1 MVLVVNVD
9 QIRDIWDLGQIL
21 GLTPI
26 NPSLTVY
33 RINRG
38 QPLKIGQNLK
48 KSAIGGLKLG

>member
-1 MVLVVNVD
+1 MLVDLD
-9 QIRDIWDLGQIL
+9 QTRDIWNLGEIL

-38 QPLKIGQNLK
+38 QPLKLGQNLK
-48 KSAIGGLKLG
+48 KSTIDGLKPG